1 MFVQEKSYWC
11 DYGGGGGGWDDS
23 MTLAL
28 GDCPHVH
35 HTGLI
40 CPKNHPPSQTT
51 TKKRMKGTC
60 WGEGLLLG
68 ALQPCMRANTHMNS
82 LREHMDR
89 SPTHHQ
95 FELRFS
101 LGCYLR
107 KMLVVQS

>member
-11 DYGGGGGGWDDS
+11 DYGVGGGGWGDS

-28 GDCPHVH
+28 GDCQHVH

-40 CPKNHPPSQTT
+40 CPENHPPSQTT
-51 TKKRMKGTC
+51 TKKERKVHVG
-60 WGEGLLLG
+60 GVVLG

-107 KMLVVQS
+107 KILVVQS